1 MSSPKIVGFRGA
13 TPYSWLKIL
22 DTTDVRAFDMGVVVP
37 GTTRE
42 NYSAYWYNLGPAQ
55 LHDPQLSLVP
65 HPVLDLGLDADTIDV
80 MKLAASATD
89 ALDFATPAKAAN
101 TAGWA
106 VPMTDPVMPW
116 ADVFQCGIIWSP
128 GVFAVPGMI
137 RKAFQWDGG
146 YFPDTWDYMWAPLAN
161 EAMPDAGDYD
171 YPLTIAEGVGTHAAI
186 IESDAA
192 ALTGYRLN
200 LFNPITAGDYITYEH
215 PDTPGNPWYDNV
227 DNAVGY
233 LIKLNCRWDGAGE
246 GYPAGVGVEDGTYQ
260 YIVRWNRDGS
270 NIRIVCRAD
279 EGFAAEQTV
288 TINYAYREIL
298 IEVKGTALKV
308 YVDGTLAITAVLNLA
323 STVKRIGFG
332 MIQKPSSGTHWGTW
346 LVQYFKY
353 YTGGITE
360 PLY

>member
-1 MSSPKIVGFRGA
+1 MTYPKIVGFRGA

-22 DTTDVRAFDMGVVVP
+22 DTTDARAFDMGVVVP

-101 TAGWA
+101 TSGWA
-106 VPMTDPVMPW
+106 APMTDPIMPW
-116 ADVFQCGIIWSP
+116 ADIFQCGIIWSP
-128 GVFAVPGMI
+128 GEFATPGMI

-161 EAMPDAGDYD
+161 QAMPDAGDYD
-171 YPLTIAEGVGTHAAI
+171 YPFSILEGAGTHDAM
-186 IESDAA
+186 IEAESGT
-192 ALTGYRLN
+192 LTGYRLN
-200 LFNPITAGDYITYEH
+200 FWNPITDGDYVYYSQ
-215 PDTPGNPWYDNV
+215 PNTPGNPWYDNV

-233 LIKLNCRWDGAGE
+233 LVKTKCRWEGSGE
-246 GYPAGVGVEDGTYQ
+246 GYPSGFDVADGTYQ
-260 YIVRWNRDGS
+260 YRVRWNRSGS
-270 NIRIVCRAD
+270 TYKIVCLD
-279 EGFAAEQTV
+279 SEGFAATV
-288 TINYAYREIL
+288 EATITSAYREIL
-298 IEVKGTALKV
+298 ISVKGTALKV
-308 YVDGTLAITAVLNLA
+308 YVDGSLEITAVLNNA
-323 STVKRIGFG
+323 DTDKYFNFG
-332 MIQKPSSGTHWGTW
+332 MLPKPPSGTHWGRW
-346 LVQYFKY
+346 LVQYVKF